1 MLKIGA
7 LANIRLYCFWKQTY
21 FSCVCGVYVCVHTQV
36 CMHVHV
42 CAYTLIWVHIHL
54 FMCMWSL
61 KLARGVLSS
70 SLRQGISA
78 EARVCSYS
86 WSAGQLPQRSSARGV
101 QEFQAGT
108 TPTCYLSG
116 YWEIWTLVLMLDACV
131 ASTLNN
137 VPSPQPEHTFSMNT
151 WPPRLWLILFLTLH
165 LQK

>member
-21 FSCVCGVYVCVHTQV
+21 FSCVCGVHVCVHTQV

-42 CAYTLIWVHIHL
+42 CAYTLIWVHAHL

-78 EARVCSYS
+78 EARVCNYS
-86 WSAGQLPQRSSARGV
+86 WSAGQLPQRSSPRSAGVSGGHHSHLPFTGVLGDLNSGPHAWCMCGKHFKQCAISPARTYFFYE
-101 QEFQAGT
+101 QMAT
-108 TPTCYLSG
+108 
-116 YWEIWTLVLMLDACV
+116 
-131 ASTLNN
+131 
-137 VPSPQPEHTFSMNT
+137 
-151 WPPRLWLILFLTLH
+151 
-165 LQK
+165 